1 MNQSHFDEVLRL
13 NNGNVPAVSYMDR
26 AELEVDLALAQH
38 ALVIG
43 ADTVDD
49 TVDDTV
55 NDTVDSTAN
64 DTVAGFCTTFSS
76 GLPQDLGVNYAWFAA
91 RYPSFVYLDRVVI
104 DEPFRS
110 NGLGQLLYGE
120 VEQRIRNEGRTNL
133 FTCEVNLQPR
143 NEGSLRF
150 HARLGFTQV
159 GEQESKPGLIV
170 AMLAKQLD

>member
-1 MNQSHFDEVLRL
+1 MNSSHLDEVLRL
-13 NNGNVPAVSYMDR
+13 NNANVPAVSYMDR

-43 ADTVDD
+43 ANTVD
-49 TVDDTV
+49 
-55 NDTVDSTAN
+55 NI
-64 DTVAGFCTTFSS
+64 VAGFCTTFSS
-76 GLPQDLGVNYAWFAA
+76 GLQQDLGVNYAWFAA

-110 NGLGQLLYGE
+110 HGLGQLLYGE
-120 VEQRIRNEGRTNL
+120 VEQRIRNEGRTTL

-150 HARLGFTQV
+150 HSRLGFTQV

>member
-1 MNQSHFDEVLRL
+1 MNSSHLDEVLRL
-13 NNGNVPAVSYMDR
+13 NNANVPAVSYMDR

-43 ADTVDD
+43 ANTVD
-49 TVDDTV
+49 
-55 NDTVDSTAN
+55 NS
-64 DTVAGFCTTFSS
+64 VAGFCTTFSS
-76 GLPQDLGVNYAWFAA
+76 GLQQDLGVNYAWFAA

-110 NGLGQLLYGE
+110 HGLGQLLYGE
-120 VEQRIRNEGRTNL
+120 VEQRIRNEGRTTL

-150 HARLGFTQV
+150 HSRLGFTQV

>member
-43 ADTVDD
+43 ADTV
-49 TVDDTV
+49 
-55 NDTVDSTAN
+55 A

-110 NGLGQLLYGE
+110 HGLGQLLYGE